1 MTTQSVVIFVLR
13 QHPQHTPGWVY
24 PRVYPRVY
32 NSQLFKLLSIT
43 FVVSLCKTRTDYQ
56 PPRAWGDQVVNRPPI
71 GSGARGPQQ
80 NHLSM
85 IDILTLAKEAPG
97 TILAVRADDLME
109 ANTRLIDQ
117 VRADLEKELA
127 ERNTATLLTR
137 EMVLEQLNVSP
148 TTLWRWE
155 KRGYL
160 VPVEVGGQR
169 RYKSTDIKR
178 IMEGDR

>member
-1 MTTQSVVIFVLR
+1 
-13 QHPQHTPGWVY
+13 
-24 PRVYPRVY
+24 
-32 NSQLFKLLSIT
+32 
-43 FVVSLCKTRTDYQ
+43 
-56 PPRAWGDQVVNRPPI
+56 
-71 GSGARGPQQ
+71 
-80 NHLSM
+80 M

>member
-1 MTTQSVVIFVLR
+1 
-13 QHPQHTPGWVY
+13 
-24 PRVYPRVY
+24 
-32 NSQLFKLLSIT
+32 
-43 FVVSLCKTRTDYQ
+43 
-56 PPRAWGDQVVNRPPI
+56 
-71 GSGARGPQQ
+71 
-80 NHLSM
+80 M
-85 IDILTLAKEAPG
+85 IDILSLAKEAPG
-97 TILAVRADDLME
+97 TIIAVRADDLME
-109 ANTRLIDQ
+109 ANTRLINR

-127 ERNTATLLTR
+127 ERNTATLMTR
-137 EMVLEQLNVSP
+137 ETVLEQLNVST

>member
-1 MTTQSVVIFVLR
+1 MVFCAIFPAYLCAD
-13 QHPQHTPGWVY
+13 TMAGWTIK
-24 PRVYPRVY
+24 PRP
-32 NSQLFKLLSIT
+32 
-43 FVVSLCKTRTDYQ
+43 
-56 PPRAWGDQVVNRPPI
+56 WGDQVVNRSPVD
-71 GSGARGPQQ
+71 SGGRGPQQ
-80 NHLSM
+80 NQQSTHM

-97 TILAVRADDLME
+97 TIIAVRADDLME

-127 ERNTATLLTR
+127 ERNTATLMTR
-137 EMVLEQLNVSP
+137 ETVLEQLNVSP

>member
-1 MTTQSVVIFVLR
+1 
-13 QHPQHTPGWVY
+13 
-24 PRVYPRVY
+24 
-32 NSQLFKLLSIT
+32 
-43 FVVSLCKTRTDYQ
+43 
-56 PPRAWGDQVVNRPPI
+56 
-71 GSGARGPQQ
+71 
-80 NHLSM
+80 M

-97 TILAVRADDLME
+97 TIIAVRADDLME

-127 ERNTATLLTR
+127 ERNTATLMTR
-137 EMVLEQLNVSP
+137 ETVLEQLNVSP

>member
-1 MTTQSVVIFVLR
+1 MF
-13 QHPQHTPGWVY
+13 
-24 PRVYPRVY
+24 
-32 NSQLFKLLSIT
+32 
-43 FVVSLCKTRTDYQ
+43 
-56 PPRAWGDQVVNRPPI
+56 
-71 GSGARGPQQ
+71 
-80 NHLSM
+80 

-97 TILAVRADDLME
+97 TILAVRADDLVE

-127 ERNTATLLTR
+127 ERNTATLMTR
-137 EMVLEQLNVSP
+137 EMVLEQLNVST